1 MSPTSTSADPVNQS
15 FIPSSRAFEHAE
27 TVAAGV
33 RFHYLHQGAGFPV
46 ILLSGFPQSSYAWR
60 KVIPGLASEYRV
72 FAIDCRPA
80 TRSFPFAA
88 RTPALPSGR
97 A

>member
-33 RFHYLHQGAGFPV
+33 RFHYLHQGTGLPCHLALRFSAELLRLAQSDTRAG
-46 ILLSGFPQSSYAWR
+46 
-60 KVIPGLASEYRV
+60 K
-72 FAIDCRPA
+72 
-80 TRSFPFAA
+80 
-88 RTPALPSGR
+88 
-97 A
+97 